1 MNKTITTVKC
11 KCTNEFQDK
20 KYGLGMRI
28 ANRTEKGDVDGR
40 DARCTVCGTLHRVPN
55 GKFR

>member
-1 MNKTITTVKC
+1 MNTVATVKC
-11 KCTNEFQDK
+11 KCTHEFQDK
-20 KYGLGMRI
+20 KYGEGNRI
-28 ANRTEKGDVDGR
+28 ANRTQKGDGTST